1 MLELT
6 SNTLIENGIDV
17 GIKMIGVEKESGSE
31 KVAGDYI
38 EVHAQGNWLINSGAS
53 NHYTSNKNILSEF
66 VTCNDIQVMTGGGLV
81 QAKGKGNVTLH
92 TSEGIQ
98 KVFDVLWIPDLAGA
112 NNLLSMPQLV

>member
-17 GIKMIGVEKESGSE
+17 GIKMVGVEKESGSE

-38 EVHAQGNWLINSGAS
+38 EVHAQGNWLINSRAS
-53 NHYTSNKNILSEF
+53 NHYMSNKNILSEF
-66 VTCNDIQVMTGGGLV
+66 VTCNDIQVMTSDGLV

-92 TSEGIQ
+92 TSKGI
-98 KVFDVLWIPDLAGA
+98 
-112 NNLLSMPQLV
+112 